1 MTTIDIFSIFDL
13 NKNQNVT
20 EMKKN
25 KSIHLSNQNDT
36 PSLNQG
42 GRFKTYQQKI
52 KKHLEKDIYKVNSK
66 EGFEPMNMNMNDKTY
81 GGKLTK
87 ETRNVLSNTNISSK
101 KKGIDDLQG
110 EYQKTIDEYESSMAQ
125 ITGSANNYL
134 TRVNPNNPYLGKNIQ
149 IGKNIMYVTNQGVAK
164 LYPDQT
170 ILQNTA
176 GQNGC
181 PASSQIIQT
190 NISWSSSY
198 ASPGVT
204 IPTKPQLVTGTP
216 MTSGQSC
223 GNEGTNVFVNEML
236 GQISSEYVG
245 CYQDNQTSPL
255 MTFIGASAPPPVV
268 NIQNGNFSQPQIA
281 SNSYQY
287 INSSSTVPGW
297 DFNVVLINNSQAW
310 GYPMPYPNGSQ
321 AASIQ
326 MTGSMSQAINLIT
339 GVTYVLSF
347 QACGRN
353 CCDGTG
359 TSNPINIQL
368 NSNTINTLNAG
379 NTWSEYSVSFT
390 AQQSG
395 TNTLSFTGTSSTDR
409 STAFQNIQI
418 TNSESST
425 GTFSYSQCQQAAA
438 NSGYQYFALQDV
450 NSSTGLGYCGV
461 SNNEPTVTSL
471 GTSTVISGETALWAS
486 NTSGQPGNTAIL
498 NVSGSLSVLNS
509 GGSAVFN
516 TPGNTQIPSSY
527 LGCYGDSS
535 NRAMTGIVTGESQQY
550 NLQECQQIAQ
560 QSGSAYYGLQNS
572 TSGTT
577 AQCFLSN
584 NLAQT
589 MSYGNASNCT
599 QISDGSWSGGGWS
612 NAVYQTTMPQSNYF
626 LILQDDGNMCVYRGS
641 GPNDNQGN
649 IWASGTNGQQQ
660 QETSAY
666 AASNGKYGQNWIPSG
681 STLAAGDFVGST
693 NGSMALIMQSDGNL
707 VLYTFT
713 TTTNCQRMSGG
724 QMGGGIGAN
733 ALYNI
738 GQKGISNNMMNL
750 AYIDQNAE
758 LHPYP
763 STNTNYKNKYTT
775 YNNTNVTGSDIQGAA
790 IGDTTVSNCESL
802 CNSNKNCAGFVFQEQ
817 GNVCM
822 PKTSGIVPISNSQP
836 ESGYTT
842 YYRNLEPKSTP
853 IGVQNTTNNINT
865 IQYQNYINGGNLT
878 STYGLAASIT
888 NTQKQQLSKAQQK
901 MKLLSGKLT
910 NVNNS
915 LNQDNTQVTNQT
927 LKNMK
932 GLDNYVEN
940 MEDTT
945 NKISGLNKNMNN
957 INNIVDDSDITVLQ
971 QNYNY
976 IFWSILATGTIIVS
990 MNILK

>member
-1 MTTIDIFSIFDL
+1 
-13 NKNQNVT
+13 
-20 EMKKN
+20 
-25 KSIHLSNQNDT
+25 
-36 PSLNQG
+36 
-42 GRFKTYQQKI
+42 
-52 KKHLEKDIYKVNSK
+52 
-66 EGFEPMNMNMNDKTY
+66 
-81 GGKLTK
+81 
-87 ETRNVLSNTNISSK
+87 
-101 KKGIDDLQG
+101 
-110 EYQKTIDEYESSMAQ
+110 MAQ

-190 NISWSSSY
+190 NIPWSNSY

-204 IPTKPQLVTGTP
+204 IPTKPEIVTGTP

-236 GQISSEYVG
+236 GKISSDYVG

-255 MTFIGASAPPPVV
+255 MTFIGASPPPPVA

-287 INSSSTVPGW
+287 INSNSTVPGW

-310 GYPMPYPNGSQ
+310 GYPMPYPAGAQ

-326 MTGSMSQAINLIT
+326 MTGSMSQAINLT
-339 GVTYVLSF
+339 SGASYVVSF

-390 AQQSG
+390 AQKSG
-395 TNTLSFTGTSSTDR
+395 TNILSFNGTSSTDR
-409 STAFQNIQI
+409 STAIQNIQI
-418 TNSESST
+418 TNSETFT
-425 GTFSYSQCQQAAA
+425 GTFSYSQCQQSAA
-438 NSGYQYFALQDV
+438 NNGYQYFALQHV
-450 NSSTGLGYCGV
+450 NPSTGLGYCGV
-461 SNNEPTVTSL
+461 SNNEPTITSL
-471 GTSTVISGETALWAS
+471 GTSTVVSGETALWAS

-516 TPGNTQIPSSY
+516 TPGDTRTPSSY
-527 LGCYGDSS
+527 MGCYGDGP
-535 NRAMTGIVTGESQQY
+535 NRAMNFYNSGSQQY
-550 NLQECQQIAQ
+550 DLQECQQIAQ
-560 QSGSAYYGLQNS
+560 QSGSAYYALQNS
-572 TSGTT
+572 TSGTN

-584 NLAQT
+584 DLAQT
-589 MSYGNASNCT
+589 MSYGVANNCS
-599 QISDGSWSGGGWS
+599 QISDSSWSGGPWS
-612 NAVYQTTMPQSNYF
+612 NAVYETTVPQSNYF
-626 LILQDDGNMCVYRGS
+626 LILQDDGNMCIYRGS

-649 IWASGTNGQQQ
+649 IWSSGTNGQQK
-660 QETSAY
+660 QETSVY
-666 AASNGKYGQNWIPSG
+666 AASNGKYGKNWIPSG

-707 VLYTFT
+707 VLYTFA
-713 TTTNCQRMSGG
+713 TTTNCQRMTGG

-738 GQKGISNNMMNL
+738 GQKGISKNMMNL

-775 YNNTNVTGSDIQGAA
+775 YNNTNVTGSDIQGASM
-790 IGDTTVSNCESL
+790 GDTTVSECESL

-822 PKTSGIVPISNSQP
+822 PKTSGIIPISNSQP
-836 ESGYTT
+836 ENGYTT

-878 STYGLAASIT
+878 TSYGLAASIT
-888 NTQKQQLSKAQQK
+888 NTQKQQLNKAQQK
-901 MKLLSGKLT
+901 MNLLSGKLT

-940 MEDTT
+940 MENTT